1 MKRKQIKNQNLH
13 HYGTYLDETIAN
25 DKYLIDCLEPL
36 AKSRRVGELVR
47 HLLTQHFTGGAA
59 PSIAPVKIASAVM
72 ALHSEP
78 ASIPQMPTEYSSTMS
93 AKDKV
98 RRAMFR

>member
-1 MKRKQIKNQNLH
+1 MKRKQVKNPNLH

-47 HLLTQHFTGGAA
+47 HLLTQHFTGGIV
-59 PSIAPVKIASAVM
+59 SRIEPVKIVSAAM

-78 ASIPQMPTEYSSTMS
+78 VSIPQMPTEYSSTMS